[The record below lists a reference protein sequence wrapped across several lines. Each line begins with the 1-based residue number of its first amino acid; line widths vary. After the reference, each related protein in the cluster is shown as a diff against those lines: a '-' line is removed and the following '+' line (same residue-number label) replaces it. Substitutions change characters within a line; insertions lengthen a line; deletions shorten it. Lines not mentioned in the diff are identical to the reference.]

1 MNSMRKQEE
10 YVRVII
16 VGGNAGGASAAARL
30 RRLDEQAEIV
40 VYEKGDYISFANCG
54 LPYHIGNAIVD
65 RNQLL
70 VQTPTSMKERFN
82 IDFMTGREVTSID
95 RQAHTVTVKE
105 LVTGTETTDRYDKLV
120 LSPGGSPLRPP
131 IPGIDSEGIYSL
143 WTIPDMDRII
153 QAVHAGAKK
162 AVVVGG
168 GFIGVE
174 VAENLREQKVDVTLV
189 EMLPQVLAFLDP
201 DIAAYAHQEL
211 HIHGVD
217 LRLGD
222 GVKSFAK
229 NGDRTLTVTLT
240 SGAQL
245 AADVVILAIGVRPNT
260 HIAEHAGLTIGTS
273 HGVLVDE
280 HLRTSDPD
288 IYAIGDVIEVEH
300 FVTKSR
306 ALIPLAGP
314 ANRQARIAANSIV
327 GRDDVYG
334 GTQGTSIV
342 KVFDLAAGATGASS
356 SLLMKLGI
364 PFRSVT
370 IHPGS
375 HAGYY
380 PGSTPVHL
388 KLLYGP
394 EGRLLGA
401 QAAGYDGVDKRIDV
415 LATAIRLGATVD
427 DLTDLELAYAPPYG
441 SAKDPVNM
449 AGFVAQNDLESLAPV
464 VTPDHLTDE
473 LTKGAILL
481 DVREP
486 EETSCGIIP
495 DAVTIPLSTLRD
507 RIGELPAG
515 KKVILT
521 YCKVGLRGYVAQ
533 RILAQNGFQVANLT
547 GGYASWEASVTH
559 GIEEQP
565 SRPEREADD
574 QQTCTSGPCGTKT
587 ELLTP
592 STAASTKTVEIDACG
607 LQCPGPLLKLKEALA
622 VTGPGDMI
630 KVTASDP
637 GFYADVAA
645 FAQAQGLEVVD
656 RQRGK
661 LVTATLRKPV
671 QAVTAPGV
679 AVVSGKA
686 DDHATIIVFS
696 NDLDKVIAAFI
707 IANGAQAMGKKISM
721 FFTFWGLNVL
731 RKDEN
736 VRIKKT
742 LIERMFGMMM
752 PRGATHLILGKMH
765 MMGMGTGMI
774 LGLMKKYNVT
784 PVEAMMR
791 SILDGGGTFIACTM
805 SMNLMG
811 IRREELIDGIEEG
824 GVATMLGDADQGH
837 INFFI

>member
-1 MNSMRKQEE
+1 M
-10 YVRVII
+10 RVII

-30 RRLDEQAEIV
+30 RRLDEKAEIV
-40 VYEKGDYISFANCG
+40 VYEKGEYISYANCG
-54 LPYHIGNAIVD
+54 LPYHIGAVIAD
-65 RNQLL
+65 RSQLL
-70 VQTPTSMKERFN
+70 VQTPASMKERFN
-82 IDFMTGREVTSID
+82 IDFLTGREVTNID
-95 RQAHTVTVKE
+95 RQAHTVTVKD
-105 LVTGTETTDRYDKLV
+105 LATGTETSDRYDKLV
-120 LSPGGSPLRPP
+120 LAPGGSPLRPP
-131 IPGIDSEGIYSL
+131 IPGIDSDGIYPL
-143 WTIPDMDRII
+143 WTIPDMDHII
-153 QAVHAGAKK
+153 QAIRAGARK

-174 VAENLREQKVDVTLV
+174 VAENLREQKVDVALV
-189 EMLPQVLAFLDP
+189 ELLPQVLAFLDP
-201 DIAAYAHQEL
+201 DIAAYAHQEMQT
-211 HIHGVD
+211 HGVD
-217 LRLGD
+217 LHMGD

-229 NGDRTLTVTLT
+229 NADGTLTVTLT

-245 AADVVILAIGVRPNT
+245 AADMVILAIGVRPNT
-260 HIAEHAGLTIGTS
+260 QIAEQAGLAIGPAK
-273 HGVLVDE
+273 GVLVDE
-280 HLRTSDPD
+280 HLRTSDSD

-300 FVTKSR
+300 FVTKSK

-314 ANRQARIAANSIV
+314 ANRQARIAANNIV
-327 GRDDVYG
+327 GHEDVYK

-342 KVFDLAAGATGASS
+342 KVFDLAAGTTGANSA
-356 SLLMKLGI
+356 LLTKLGI

-380 PGSTPVHL
+380 PGSTPVHI
-388 KLLYGP
+388 KLLYSP
-394 EGRLLGA
+394 EGKLLGA

-415 LATAIRLGATVD
+415 LAAAMRLGATVD

-441 SAKDPVNM
+441 NAKDPVNM
-449 AGFVAQNDLESLAPV
+449 VGFVAQNDLEKLAPV
-464 VTPDHLTDE
+464 VTPDRLAEE
-473 LTKGAILL
+473 LAEGAILL

-495 DAVTIPLSTLRD
+495 GAVTIPLSVLRD
-507 RIGELPAG
+507 HISELPTG
-515 KKVILT
+515 KKIILT

-547 GGYASWEASVTH
+547 GGYTSWEAAVTH

-565 SRPEREADD
+565 TRPEREADD
-574 QQTCTSGPCGTKT
+574 QQTSRSGPCAAKA
-587 ELLTP
+587 ELLVP
-592 STAASTKTVEIDACG
+592 PAPASTKTVEIDACG
-607 LQCPGPLLKLKEALA
+607 LQCPGPLLKLKEALTQTA
-622 VTGPGDMI
+622 PGDMI
-630 KVTASDP
+630 KITASDP

-645 FAQAQGLEVVD
+645 FAQAQGLEMVD

-661 LVTATLRKPV
+661 LVTATLRKPL
-671 QAVTAPGV
+671 QAAAGV
-679 AVVSGKA
+679 AVVPGKA

-742 LIERMFGMMM
+742 FIERMFGMMM
-752 PRGATHLILGKMH
+752 PRGATHLILSKMH

-774 LGLMKKYNVT
+774 RGLMKKYNVT
-784 PVEAMMR
+784 PVDAMMQ
-791 SILDGGGTFIACTM
+791 SVIDGGGTLIACTM

-811 IRREELIDGIEEG
+811 IHREELIDGIEEG

>member
-1 MNSMRKQEE
+1 MKNTRKQEE

-30 RRLDEQAEIV
+30 RRLDEKAEIV
-40 VYEKGDYISFANCG
+40 VYEKGEYISYANCG
-54 LPYHIGNAIVD
+54 LPYHIGAVIAD
-65 RNQLL
+65 RSQLL
-70 VQTPTSMKERFN
+70 VQTPASMKERFN
-82 IDFMTGREVTSID
+82 IDFLTGREVTNID
-95 RQAHTVTVKE
+95 RQAHTVTVKD
-105 LVTGTETTDRYDKLV
+105 LATGTETSDRYDKLV
-120 LSPGGSPLRPP
+120 LAPGGSPLRPP
-131 IPGIDSEGIYSL
+131 IPGIDSDGIYPL
-143 WTIPDMDRII
+143 WTIPDMDHII
-153 QAVHAGAKK
+153 QAIRAGARK

-174 VAENLREQKVDVTLV
+174 VAENLREQKVDVALV
-189 EMLPQVLAFLDP
+189 ELLPQVLAFLDP
-201 DIAAYAHQEL
+201 DIAAYAHQEMQT
-211 HIHGVD
+211 HGVD
-217 LRLGD
+217 LHMGD

-229 NGDRTLTVTLT
+229 NADGTLTVTLT

-245 AADVVILAIGVRPNT
+245 AADMVILAIGVRPNT
-260 HIAEHAGLTIGTS
+260 QIAEHAGLAIGPAK
-273 HGVLVDE
+273 GVLVDE
-280 HLRTSDPD
+280 YLRTSDPD

-300 FVTKSR
+300 FVTKSK

-314 ANRQARIAANSIV
+314 ANRQARIAANNIV
-327 GRDDVYG
+327 GHEDVYK

-342 KVFDLAAGATGASS
+342 KVFDLAAGTTGANSA
-356 SLLMKLGI
+356 LLTKLGI

-380 PGSTPVHL
+380 PGSTPVHI
-388 KLLYGP
+388 KLLYSP
-394 EGRLLGA
+394 EGKLLGA

-415 LATAIRLGATVD
+415 LAAAMRLGATVD

-441 SAKDPVNM
+441 NAKDPVNM
-449 AGFVAQNDLESLAPV
+449 VGFVAQNDLEKLAPV
-464 VTPDHLTDE
+464 VTPDRLAEE
-473 LTKGAILL
+473 LAEGAILL

-495 DAVTIPLSTLRD
+495 GAVTIPLSVLRD
-507 RIGELPAG
+507 HISELPTG
-515 KKVILT
+515 KKIILT

-547 GGYASWEASVTH
+547 GGYTSWEASVAH

-565 SRPEREADD
+565 TRPEREADD
-574 QQTCTSGPCGTKT
+574 QQTSRSGPCAAKA
-587 ELLTP
+587 ELLVP
-592 STAASTKTVEIDACG
+592 PAPASTKTVEIDACG
-607 LQCPGPLLKLKEALA
+607 LQCPGPLLKLKEALTQTA
-622 VTGPGDMI
+622 PGDMI
-630 KVTASDP
+630 KITASDP

-645 FAQAQGLEVVD
+645 FAQAQGLEMVD

-661 LVTATLRKPV
+661 LVTATLRKPL
-671 QAVTAPGV
+671 QAAAGV
-679 AVVSGKA
+679 AVVPGKA

-736 VRIKKT
+736 VRMKKT
-742 LIERMFGMMM
+742 FIERMFGMMM
-752 PRGATHLILGKMH
+752 PRGATHLILSKMH

-774 LGLMKKYNVT
+774 RGLMKKYNVT
-784 PVEAMMR
+784 PVDAMMQ
-791 SILDGGGTFIACTM
+791 SVIDGGGTLIACTM

-811 IRREELIDGIEEG
+811 IHREELIDGIEEG